1 MRKFPQGDPLEFSN
15 NSAWKSGGRGW
26 LARWVADL
34 ATEPLWGHAVV
45 TADSNTESESV
56 SNFCPNYKISRVH

>member
-45 TADSNTESESV
+45 TADSNTEKSV
-56 SNFCPNYKISRVH
+56 SNLCPNYKI